1 MIVLCVLCVLR
12 GLCLTLQ
19 YASTWVPLSI
29 EYLYS
34 MIETRDMLALY
45 NSSLH
50 PANTQ
55 PIPYSTPD
63 RP

>member
-12 GLCLTLQ
+12 GLYLTLQ
-19 YASTWVPLSI
+19 YALTWVSLSI

-50 PANTQ
+50 SANTQ
-55 PIPYSTPD
+55 PTPYSTPD